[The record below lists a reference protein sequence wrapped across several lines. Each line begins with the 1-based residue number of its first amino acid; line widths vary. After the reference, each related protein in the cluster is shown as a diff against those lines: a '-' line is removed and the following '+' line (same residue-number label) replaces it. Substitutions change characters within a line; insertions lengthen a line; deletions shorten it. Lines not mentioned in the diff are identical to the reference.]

1 MFQAQEQRARA
12 ETMISASLVKEL
24 RERTGAGMM
33 DCKKALEATQG
44 NITEAIDWLREKG
57 ISKAAKKA
65 DRIAAEGLTNI
76 AVDGN
81 QAVLLE
87 LNSETDFVASNT
99 QFLELLKNVTQLIL
113 NSNVDTVEEA
123 LKITADGATL
133 EEILLN
139 ATATIGEKITLRR
152 FVRVTKA
159 DNDFFGHYVHKTD
172 AKITVGG
179 RTSAIVVVAGGNAE
193 VAKDMAMQ
201 VASMNPTYISRD
213 HMPQDAVSKERDIQ
227 REIALND
234 ESLKSKPENVLNGI
248 VEGRL
253 SKALQDMC
261 LVDQL
266 FFKDQDQ
273 KIAVVLKDAK
283 ATVTSFVR
291 YGVGEGIEKK
301 EDNFAAEVMN
311 TAFGK

>member
-1 MFQAQEQRARA
+1 
-12 ETMISASLVKEL
+12 MISASLVKEL
-24 RERTGAGMM
+24 RDRTGAGMM
-33 DCKKALEATQG
+33 DCKKALEATEG
-44 NITEAIDWLREKG
+44 NIDAAIDWLREKG

-76 AVDGN
+76 LVDGN
-81 QAVLLE
+81 DAVLVE
-87 LNSETDFVASNT
+87 LNSETDFVASNA
-99 QFLELLKNVTQLIL
+99 QFLELLSTVTKALL
-113 NSNVDTVEEA
+113 TSGVTTVEDA
-123 LKITADGATL
+123 LKTSVNGSSL
-133 EEILLN
+133 EEVLLN

-159 DNDFFGHYVHKTD
+159 DTDFFGSYVHKTD

-179 RTSAIVVVAGGNAE
+179 RTSALVVLNGGSQE

-201 VASMNPTYISRD
+201 VASMSPTYISRD
-213 HMPQDAVSKERDIQ
+213 HMPQDVVSKERDIQ

-234 ESLKSKPENVLNGI
+234 DALKSKPENVLNGI

-253 SKALQDMC
+253 SKSLQDMC

-266 FFKDQDQ
+266 FFKDQDK
-273 KIAVVLKDAK
+273 KIAQVLKESN
-283 ATVTSFVR
+283 ATVVSFIR

-301 EDNFAAEVMN
+301 EDNFVEEVMN
-311 TAFGK
+311 QAFGK

>member
-1 MFQAQEQRARA
+1 
-12 ETMISASLVKEL
+12 MISASLVKEL

-33 DCKKALEATQG
+33 DCKKALEATEG
-44 NITEAIDWLREKG
+44 NIDTAIDWLREKG

-81 QAVLLE
+81 NAVLVE
-87 LNSETDFVASNT
+87 LNSETDFVASNA
-99 QFLELLKNVTQLIL
+99 QFLELLNKVTKSLL
-113 NSNVDTVEEA
+113 ASDATTVEEA
-123 LKITADGATL
+123 LKISAEGITL

-152 FVRVTKA
+152 FVRVAKT
-159 DNDFFGHYVHKTD
+159 DTEFFGHYVHKTD

-179 RTSAIVVVAGGNAE
+179 RTSALVVLQGGSQD

-201 VASMNPTYISRD
+201 VASMSPTYVSRD
-213 HMPQDAVSKERDIQ
+213 HMPQEVVNKERDIQ
-227 REIALND
+227 REIAMND
-234 ESLKSKPENVLNGI
+234 DVLKSKPENVLKGI

-253 SKALQDMC
+253 SKSLQDMC

-266 FFKDQDQ
+266 FFKDQDK
-273 KIAVVLKDAK
+273 KIAQVLKEAN
-283 ATVTSFVR
+283 ATVLSFVR

-301 EDNFAAEVMN
+301 EDNFVEEVMN
-311 TAFGK
+311 QAFGK

>member
-1 MFQAQEQRARA
+1 
-12 ETMISASLVKEL
+12 MITASLVKEL

-33 DCKKALEATQG
+33 DCKKALEATEG
-44 NITEAIDWLREKG
+44 NVTTAIDWLREKG

-76 AVDGN
+76 LVQDNAAILV
-81 QAVLLE
+81 E
-87 LNSETDFVASNT
+87 LNSETDFVASNS
-99 QFLELLKNVTQLIL
+99 QFLSLLNTITHALL
-113 NSNVDTVEEA
+113 ATNSNTVEEA
-123 LKITADGATL
+123 HKIDVEGVTL

-152 FVRVTKA
+152 FARVTKS
-159 DNDFFGHYVHKTD
+159 DDEFFGSYVHKTD

-179 RTSAIVVVAGGNAE
+179 RTSALVVLNGGSQE
-193 VAKDMAMQ
+193 TAKDIAMQ
-201 VASMNPTYISRD
+201 VASMAPTYISRD
-213 HMPQDAVSKERDIQ
+213 HMPQDVVNKERDIQ

-234 ESLKSKPENVLNGI
+234 EVLKSKPENVLNGI

-253 SKALQDMC
+253 SKSLQEMC

-266 FFKDQDQ
+266 FFKDQDK
-273 KIAVVLKDAK
+273 KIAQVLKDAN
-283 ATVTSFVR
+283 ASVVSFVR

-301 EDNFAAEVMN
+301 EDNFVEEVMN
-311 TAFGK
+311 QAFGK

>member
-1 MFQAQEQRARA
+1 
-12 ETMISASLVKEL
+12 MISASLVKEL

-33 DCKKALEATQG
+33 DCKKALEATEG
-44 NITEAIDWLREKG
+44 NIDAAIDWLREKG

-76 AVDGN
+76 LVEGN
-81 QAVLLE
+81 EGVLVE
-87 LNSETDFVASNT
+87 LNSETDFVASNA
-99 QFLELLKNVTQLIL
+99 QFLELLNTVTKALL
-113 NSNVDTVEEA
+113 TSGVTTVEEA
-123 LKITADGATL
+123 LKTTVNGSTL
-133 EEILLN
+133 EEVLFN

-159 DNDFFGHYVHKTD
+159 DADFFGSYVHKTD

-179 RTSAIVVVAGGNAE
+179 RTSALVVLNGGSSE

-201 VASMNPTYISRD
+201 VASMSPTYISRD
-213 HMPQDAVSKERDIQ
+213 HMPQDVVNKERDIQ

-234 ESLKSKPENVLNGI
+234 DVLKTKPENVLNGI

-253 SKALQDMC
+253 SKSLQDMC

-266 FFKDQDQ
+266 FFKDQDK
-273 KIAVVLKDAK
+273 KIAQVLKDAN
-283 ATVTSFVR
+283 ATVVSFIR

-301 EDNFAAEVMN
+301 EDNFVEEVMN
-311 TAFGK
+311 QAFGK

>member
-1 MFQAQEQRARA
+1 
-12 ETMISASLVKEL
+12 MITASLVKEL

-33 DCKKALEATQG
+33 DCKKALEATEG
-44 NITEAIDWLREKG
+44 NVATAIDWLREKG

-76 AVDGN
+76 LIEDNTAILV
-81 QAVLLE
+81 E
-87 LNSETDFVASNT
+87 LNSETDFVASNS
-99 QFLELLKNVTQLIL
+99 QFLSLLNTITHALL
-113 NSNVDTVEEA
+113 ATNSNTVEEA
-123 LKITADGATL
+123 HKIDVEGVTL

-152 FVRVTKA
+152 FVRVTKS
-159 DNDFFGHYVHKTD
+159 DDEFFGSYVHKTD

-179 RTSAIVVVAGGNAE
+179 RTSALVVLNGGSQE
-193 VAKDMAMQ
+193 TAKNIAMQ
-201 VASMNPTYISRD
+201 VASMAPTYISRD
-213 HMPQDAVSKERDIQ
+213 HMPQDVVNKERDIQ

-234 ESLKSKPENVLNGI
+234 EVLKSKPENVLNGI

-253 SKALQDMC
+253 SKSLQEMC

-266 FFKDQDQ
+266 FFKDQDK
-273 KIAVVLKDAK
+273 KIAQVLKDAN
-283 ATVTSFVR
+283 ASVISFVR

-301 EDNFAAEVMN
+301 EDNFVEEVMN
-311 TAFGK
+311 QAFGK

>member
-1 MFQAQEQRARA
+1 
-12 ETMISASLVKEL
+12 MISASLVKEL

-33 DCKKALEATQG
+33 DCKKALEATEG
-44 NITEAIDWLREKG
+44 NIDAAIDWLREKG

-76 AVDGN
+76 LVEGN
-81 QAVLLE
+81 EGVLVE
-87 LNSETDFVASNT
+87 LNSETDFVASNA
-99 QFLELLKNVTQLIL
+99 QFLELLSTVTKALL
-113 NSNVDTVEEA
+113 TSGVTTVEEA
-123 LKITADGATL
+123 LKTTVNGSSL
-133 EEILLN
+133 EEVLFN

-159 DNDFFGHYVHKTD
+159 DADFFGSYVHKTD

-179 RTSAIVVVAGGNAE
+179 RTSALVVLNGGSSE

-201 VASMNPTYISRD
+201 VASMSPTYISRD
-213 HMPQDAVSKERDIQ
+213 HMPQDVVNKERDIQ

-234 ESLKSKPENVLNGI
+234 DVLKTKPENVLNGI

-253 SKALQDMC
+253 SKSLQDMC

-266 FFKDQDQ
+266 FFKDQDK
-273 KIAVVLKDAK
+273 KIAQVLKDAN
-283 ATVTSFVR
+283 ATVVSFIR

-301 EDNFAAEVMN
+301 EDNFVEEVMN
-311 TAFGK
+311 QAFGK

>member
-1 MFQAQEQRARA
+1 
-12 ETMISASLVKEL
+12 MISASLVKEL

-33 DCKKALEATQG
+33 DCKKALEATEG
-44 NITEAIDWLREKG
+44 NIDAAIDWLREKG

-76 AVDGN
+76 LVEGN
-81 QAVLLE
+81 EGVLVE
-87 LNSETDFVASNT
+87 LNSETDFVASNA
-99 QFLELLKNVTQLIL
+99 QFLELLSTVTKALL
-113 NSNVDTVEEA
+113 TSGVTTVEEA
-123 LKITADGATL
+123 LKTTVNGSTL
-133 EEILLN
+133 EEVLFN

-159 DNDFFGHYVHKTD
+159 DADFFGSYVHKTD

-179 RTSAIVVVAGGNAE
+179 RTSALVVLNGGSSE

-201 VASMNPTYISRD
+201 VASMSPTYISRD
-213 HMPQDAVSKERDIQ
+213 HMPQDVVNKERDIQ

-234 ESLKSKPENVLNGI
+234 DVLKTKPENVLNGI

-253 SKALQDMC
+253 SKSLQDMC

-266 FFKDQDQ
+266 FFKDQDK
-273 KIAVVLKDAK
+273 KIAQVLKDAN
-283 ATVTSFVR
+283 ATVVSFIR

-301 EDNFAAEVMN
+301 EDNFVEEVMN
-311 TAFGK
+311 QAFGK